1 MRALL
6 SFFLS
11 FSGKFIPKVCSLIL
25 GEILAVF
32 VKTLAADGKYPA
44 QNCENLQV
52 PIHMQLSQ
60 KGKGFLNFSFHF
72 WNVHQV
78 LNILEKRMIV
88 IANLFSKLETVKI
101 LLRPLSKKRCFRRR
115 LDSQHVK
122 ASQIL
127 AKSP

>member
-6 SFFLS
+6 SCFLS

-60 KGKGFLNFSFHF
+60 KGKSFSQFFFQFLECTSSFKHF
-72 WNVHQV
+72 G
-78 LNILEKRMIV
+78 
-88 IANLFSKLETVKI
+88 
-101 LLRPLSKKRCFRRR
+101 KKDDCH
-115 LDSQHVK
+115 S
-122 ASQIL
+122 
-127 AKSP
+127 